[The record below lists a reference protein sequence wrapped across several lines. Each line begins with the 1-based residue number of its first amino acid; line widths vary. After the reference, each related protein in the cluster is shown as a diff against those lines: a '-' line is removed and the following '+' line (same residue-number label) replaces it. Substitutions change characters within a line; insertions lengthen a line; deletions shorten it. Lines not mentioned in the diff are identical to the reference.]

1 MNYKHNQAF
10 VTSFGQHLRKIR
22 QDKGLSMRQLAAKAE
37 IEYKQLSLIE
47 HGEINTTI
55 STTYALAEALEIP
68 LKMLFDFPETASKS
82 KTGNNKD

>member
-10 VTSFGQHLRKIR
+10 VTSFGDHLRKVR
-22 QDKGLSMRQLAAKAE
+22 QDKGMSMRQLAAKAE

-55 STTYALAEALEIP
+55 STVFALAEALEIP
-68 LKMLFDFPETASKS
+68 LKDLFDLPGLSP
-82 KTGNNKD
+82 KTKISRKKE

>member
-10 VTSFGQHLRKIR
+10 VTSFGEHLRKVR
-22 QDKGLSMRQLAAKAE
+22 QEKGLSMRQLAAKAE

-55 STTYALAEALEIP
+55 STAFALAEALEVTV
-68 LKMLFDFPETASKS
+68 KELFDIPGLYPKMKFTSK
-82 KTGNNKD
+82 KD